1 MKIDDTVALVTG
13 ANRGVGE
20 AFVRGLLAAGARKV
34 YAAARDPAKV
44 AVPGAVPLRLDI
56 TDAAQVAAAAREC
69 GDVSLLVN
77 NAGVA
82 QRGTLG
88 MPEALE
94 VARANFE
101 TNVFGTLAVAHA
113 FAPVLGANGGGAMV
127 NMLSVLSWLNIPSV
141 GSCAASKSALWGL
154 TNGLRNEL
162 RAQGT
167 LVVGVHA
174 AFIDTEMA
182 RGIPAPKITPE
193 VVVRQ
198 VIDALEAGHEEVLA
212 DVVTR
217 RTKLELSTQ
226 RAPYLFEAGRR

>member
-1 MKIDDTVALVTG
+1 MKIDNAVALVTG

-34 YAAARDPAKV
+34 YAAARDPSKV
-44 AVPGAVPLRLDI
+44 TVPGAVPLRLDI
-56 TDAAQVAAAAREC
+56 TDAAQVAVAAREC
-69 GDVSLLVN
+69 GDVTLLVN

-88 MPEALE
+88 MPEAMD

-101 TNVFGTLAVAHA
+101 TNVFGTLAVARA

-127 NMLSVLSWLNIPSV
+127 NMLSVLSWLNIPAV
-141 GSCAASKSALWGL
+141 GSYAASKSALWGV

-182 RGIPAPKITPE
+182 RGIPAPKITPDD
-193 VVVRQ
+193 VVRQ
-198 VIDALEAGHEEVLA
+198 VIEAVEAGAEEVLA

-217 RTKLELSTQ
+217 KTKLELSTQ
-226 RAPYLFEAGRR
+226 RAPYLLEAGRR